1 MDYIIQ
7 EFDKKY
13 GWCLF
18 KVCYGDKEFAE
29 KCLKEQQLANP
40 DKQLR
45 LAEVKKEDAWWNDIF
60 LAN

>member
-7 EFDKKY
+7 EYSEKY

-18 KVCYGDKEFAE
+18 KVCYGNKEFAE
-29 KCLKEQQLANP
+29 ECLVKEQKAHP

-45 LAEVKKEDAWWNDIF
+45 LAEVKKEDAWWNDRV